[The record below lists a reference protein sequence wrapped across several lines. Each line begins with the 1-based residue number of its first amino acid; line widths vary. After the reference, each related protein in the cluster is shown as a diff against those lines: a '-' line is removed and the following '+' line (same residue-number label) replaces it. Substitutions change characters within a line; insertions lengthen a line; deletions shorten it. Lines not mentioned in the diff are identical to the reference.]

1 MSRFL
6 NFLINFKTTLYRLG
20 RKKTSTFKTWQD
32 SCNDNYLKGFN
43 LTNILIFTLLKKKF
57 YKKFNSFFYMLH
69 VKEFLLM

>member
-6 NFLINFKTTLYRLG
+6 NFLINFKTTLNRLG

-43 LTNILIFTLLKKKF
+43 LTNILIFT
-57 YKKFNSFFYMLH
+57 
-69 VKEFLLM
+69 